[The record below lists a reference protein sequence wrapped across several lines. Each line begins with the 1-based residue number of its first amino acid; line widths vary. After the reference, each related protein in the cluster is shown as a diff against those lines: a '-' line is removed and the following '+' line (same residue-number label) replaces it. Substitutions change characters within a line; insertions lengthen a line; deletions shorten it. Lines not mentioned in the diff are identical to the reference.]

1 MVGGPAHRYERG
13 PVLIGHAFVSR
24 LAENPAESEETIRA
38 LAGHVIQQMLQRY
51 SDIPTHAKEAAI
63 VGLEG
68 HAIEAP
74 EAVEGSERAQN
85 WAQSATERLNYP

>member
-1 MVGGPAHRYERG
+1 LR
-13 PVLIGHAFVSR
+13 HAFVSR
-24 LAENPAESEETIRA
+24 LAENQPKAKRIRA
-38 LAGHVIQQMLQRY
+38 LAGHVSQQMLQRY
-51 SDIPTHAKEAAI
+51 SHIPTHAKEAAI

-74 EAVEGSERAQN
+74 EAVEGGGRAAN

>member
-1 MVGGPAHRYERG
+1 MR
-13 PVLIGHAFVSR
+13 HALVSR

-38 LAGHVIQQMLQRY
+38 LAGHVSQQMLQRY
-51 SDIPTHAKEAAI
+51 SHIPTHAKEAAI

-74 EAVEGSERAQN
+74 IEPCIR
-85 WAQSATERLNYP
+85 